1 MREVFKTSFFVL
13 PIYYKVF
20 YCAIIITFLN
30 ILSGKVL
37 FFLII
42 HMEVEEL
49 LKVVLQDGGRD
60 CGVCCLLS
68 IIRYYKGEVSKEYL
82 RELTG
87 TTRNGVSLY
96 QLVSAATSLG
106 FSCEGVKGELSYLD
120 YSRLPCIAHIV
131 FQKKYQHF
139 VVIYQ
144 IDISKEKIVI
154 MDPAKGRVVLSF
166 SEFKLL
172 SSGYF
177 IYLTPVKQLPV
188 FREVKSLFVFIKKF
202 CHQYRFYLFF
212 LFLFSFLVIF
222 CQIITTF
229 HFQYLYDYAIL
240 SSFYDNILNISVFM
254 LLFYLCLILC
264 QALKD
269 SILIKISS
277 IFDEELI
284 FYVYQQILLLPYLF
298 FKNRTLG
305 EVLER
310 IKDVIQVK
318 NFVLRLFSSFITD
331 FLFLV
336 IFLILLFR
344 IHVFLALLLVVYFF
358 LSFVISFSLYK
369 IKKKKQKKVLKK
381 SDYIQSFLVENFQSV
396 DTIKGLHL
404 ESDFF
409 NQFRQEYR
417 NYLSTS
423 YKLSFLL
430 EVEQHVKNV
439 FYYGML
445 LLFYGFSAYY
455 VIQGK
460 LSIAEFFIYQFI
472 FQYLIG
478 CFERIFLL
486 FSDSYSIPIAIHR
499 IHDLFHLFRENF
511 EGGGY
516 YQLTTLQKDISI
528 MHLTFS
534 YTTRVLFSDFSL
546 FISYGDKILITGES
560 GGGKSTLVKML
571 MRYIEVPFGMIRIG
585 EIDIN
590 HYHLDLLRSRISYVT
605 GSELLFSNTIYYNI
619 TLNRSVEYSQVFEVS
634 KLVLLDEV
642 ISRYSSGYD
651 TMVEENGFN
660 FSSGE
665 RQRILLA
672 RALLKNSDIYIFDEA
687 FHNIDVDKER
697 IILSNIFSYLKDKT
711 VIVISHRLQHLDLYQ
726 HRYRIE
732 KGEVHEI

>member
-1 MREVFKTSFFVL
+1 
-13 PIYYKVF
+13 
-20 YCAIIITFLN
+20 
-30 ILSGKVL
+30 
-37 FFLII
+37 
-42 HMEVEEL
+42 MEVKEL
-49 LKVVLQDGGRD
+49 LKVVLQDGGKD

-68 IIRYYKGEVSKEYL
+68 IIRHYKGEVSKEYL

-96 QLVSAATSLG
+96 QLISAASSLG
-106 FSCEGVKGELSYLD
+106 FSCEGVKGELSFLD
-120 YSRLPCIAHIV
+120 CSRLPCIAHIV

-139 VVIYQ
+139 VVIYD
-144 IDISKEKIVI
+144 IDRAKERIVI
-154 MDPAKGRVVLSF
+154 MDPAKGKVVLSF
-166 SEFKLL
+166 SEFKML

-177 IYLTPVKQLPV
+177 LYLNPVKQLPV
-188 FREVKSLFVFIKKF
+188 FREIKSLSAFIKKF
-202 CHQYRFYLFF
+202 CFQNRFYLFS
-212 LFLFSFLVIF
+212 LILFSFLVIF

-240 SSFYDNILNISVFM
+240 SSVYENIINVSIFM
-254 LLFYLCLILC
+254 FLFYLCMILG
-264 QALKD
+264 QILKD
-269 SILIKISS
+269 IILVKISS
-277 IFDEELI
+277 IFDEELML
-284 FYVYQQILLLPYLF
+284 YVYQQILLLPYLF

-318 NFVLRLFSSFITD
+318 NFILRVFASFITD
-331 FLFLV
+331 FLFLI
-336 IFLILLFR
+336 IFLVLLFR
-344 IHVFLALLLVVYFF
+344 IHVFLALLLLIYFF
-358 LSFVISFSLYK
+358 LCFILGFSLYK
-369 IKKKKQKKVLKK
+369 KKIKKQKKVLKK

-404 ESDFF
+404 ESDFY

-417 NYLSTS
+417 NYLNTS

-430 EVEQHVKNV
+430 EFEQQIKNL
-439 FYYGML
+439 FYYSML
-445 LLFYGFSAYY
+445 LFFLGFSSYY

-460 LSIAEFFIYQFI
+460 LSIAEFFVYQFI
-472 FQYLIG
+472 SQYLIG

-486 FSDSYSIPIAIHR
+486 FSDSYSIPVSIHR
-499 IHDLFHLFRENF
+499 IHDLFYLFRENF
-511 EGGGY
+511 DGGSY
-516 YQLTTLQKDISI
+516 YQLATLQKDISI
-528 MHLTFS
+528 RHLHFA
-534 YTTRVLFSDFSL
+534 YTTRILFSDFSL
-546 FISYGDKILITGES
+546 YISYGDKVLITGES

-585 EIDIN
+585 DIDIN

-605 GSELLFSNTIYYNI
+605 GGELLFSNTIYYNI
-619 TLNRSVEYSQVFEVS
+619 TLNRSVEYSQVLEVS
-634 KLVLLDEV
+634 RLVLLDEIV
-642 ISRYSSGYD
+642 SRYPSLYD

-687 FHNIDVDKER
+687 FHNIDVEKER
-697 IILSNIFSYLKDKT
+697 VILANIFSYLKDKT